1 MCTTVF
7 IAMFHFALTLNRI
20 FISKYDLRHTGGF
33 KSDITAKNVDF
44 PYESYIVYRR
54 LDAKC
59 SYLKSRFPSF
69 DGAMFPSMNKLSI
82 ITCIC
87 IKKKISSVIKNQT
100 TGYLYYIRSVSKQFI
115 SNVCITTHKEII
127 TIADNV
133 NIKTIF
139 HRECT
144 SHFDFFYKQLWS
156 RYILQISSQKDYDK
170 LFPQSVMTFMHG

>member
-1 MCTTVF
+1 M
-7 IAMFHFALTLNRI
+7 LTFLMRVTLFTEGWTPWKMLI
-20 FISKYDLRHTGGF
+20 FKAQIQFLFS
-33 KSDITAKNVDF
+33 S
-44 PYESYIVYRR
+44 E
-54 LDAKC
+54 
-59 SYLKSRFPSF
+59 
-69 DGAMFPSMNKLSI
+69 DGAMFPSMNNLSI
-82 ITCIC
+82 IKCIC
-87 IKKKISSVIKNQT
+87 MQKKLSTVIKNQT

-127 TIADNV
+127 TIADNE